1 MKLKK
6 LADAYRTNIDGLAK
20 TLGYSKQAL
29 YNMVAPGKKSICTNR
44 AHAAMKALRQQSDDM
59 YLYDLA
65 KAKIEKQEREELL
78 RQMCKKIGVVD
89 VTSE

>member
-1 MKLKK
+1 MK
-6 LADAYRTNIDGLAK
+6 T
-20 TLGYSKQAL
+20 
-29 YNMVAPGKKSICTNR
+29 
-44 AHAAMKALRQQSDDM
+44 LRQQSEDM

-89 VTSE
+89 VTNE